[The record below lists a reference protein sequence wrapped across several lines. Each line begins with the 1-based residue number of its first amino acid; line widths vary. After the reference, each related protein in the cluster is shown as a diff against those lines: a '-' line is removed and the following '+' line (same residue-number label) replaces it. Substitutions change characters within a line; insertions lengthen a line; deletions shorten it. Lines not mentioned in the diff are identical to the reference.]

1 MALRRQGG
9 SAPVFPRGPRQQVL
23 MFLMML
29 NIDVFDGVD
38 HVINAH
44 ENVFLLS
51 LLISAFHGPMAE

>member
-9 SAPVFPRGPRQQVL
+9 SAPVFPCGPRQQVL

-29 NIDVFDGVD
+29 NVDVFDGVD
-38 HVINAH
+38 HVISAH

-51 LLISAFHGPMAE
+51 FFMYLFTS